1 MTDIIIIG
9 GGIGGL
15 TCAIALTQRGHRVC
29 VFEKTPQLQQVGAGL
44 GLGINAMR
52 VLQKLRIADEVI
64 QRGNR
69 LEIMDIKTP
78 AGKILNRVDIRPLV
92 EKFDVPAITIHR
104 ADLHEILV
112 AALAKDTLQL
122 DEEFVSYEQQQSQ
135 VTANFASGHQAT
147 AELLVGSDGIH
158 SQVRQQMFGEQPLR
172 DAQQMCWR
180 GICDEPSIN
189 APHYCVVW
197 GRKARFGFVR
207 VNPRQIY
214 WFCTI
219 NTGVDKI
226 PTNKEQLCEIFQQWC
241 EPIPQILSKTEESA
255 ILRNDLFDR
264 LAHTPWFDNNVVL
277 LGDAIH
283 PTTPNLGQGACMA
296 IESAEVLAHCL
307 EHGKNT
313 SDALQHYQRLRLPR
327 TRQITK
333 ASWRVG
339 KIATISNPI
348 VMHLRNAFVRITPS
362 VFPRRRL
369 QQVFAYDIYKT

>member
-15 TCAIALTQRGHRVC
+15 TCAIALTQRGHSVR
-29 VFEKTPQLQQVGAGL
+29 VFEKTPQLQPVGAGL

-52 VLQKLRIADEVI
+52 VLQQLRIADEVI
-64 QRGNR
+64 ERGNR
-69 LEIMDIKTP
+69 LQTMDIKTP

-92 EKFDVPAITIHR
+92 EKFGIPAITIHR

-112 AALAKDTLQL
+112 AALSQNALQL
-122 DEEFVSYEQQQSQ
+122 GEEFVSYEQHQSQ
-135 VTANFASGHQAT
+135 VTANFASGKQVT
-147 AELLVGSDGIH
+147 GQLLVGSDGIH
-158 SQVRQQMFGEQPLR
+158 SQVRQQMFGKQPLR
-172 DAQQMCWR
+172 DARQMCWR
-180 GICDEPSIN
+180 GICNEPSIN

-197 GRKARFGFVR
+197 GQKARFGFVR
-207 VNPRQIY
+207 VNSRQIY

-219 NTGVDKI
+219 NTGMGKI
-226 PTNKEQLCEIFQQWC
+226 PENKEQLREIFQQWC
-241 EPIPQILSKTEESA
+241 EPIPQILSTTEENA

-264 LAHTPWFDNNVVL
+264 RPHTPWYDNNVVL

-307 EHGKNT
+307 EHYKGTNN
-313 SDALQHYQRLRLPR
+313 ALQHYQKLRLPR

-339 KIATISNPI
+339 KIATISNPLI
-348 VMHLRNAFVRITPS
+348 MHLRNAFVRITPS
-362 VFPRRRL
+362 MFPRRRL
-369 QQVFAYDIYKT
+369 QQVFAYDIY